1 MAAGRKLRSLLS
13 LLDWSMGQSNTE
25 PCNAEHFDVVIVGAG
40 VSGIG
45 AACHLRRNCPG
56 RTFTILEN
64 RAAIGGT
71 WDLFRYPGIRSDSD
85 MHTFGYSFKP
95 WNNPKSIADG
105 PSIRAYVHE
114 AAAEHGVM
122 PHVRF
127 RHRVISAAWS
137 SDAALWTLLVKH
149 SDNGEQLRFT
159 CAFLFMCSG
168 YYSYQEGYRPE
179 FPGIEQFAGPVIHPQ
194 FWPQDLD
201 YAGKRVA
208 VIGSGATAMTL
219 VPAMADAAARI
230 TMIQRSPTY
239 VISRPEKDAVAN
251 WLRRL
256 LPNRLAYAITRW
268 KNVLWQQY
276 IYHRTRVAPE
286 SVKGKLLGLV
296 RKHLGPDY
304 DVDKHFTPSYYPWD
318 QRLCLIPDADLFK
331 AIKAGKAEVVTDAID
346 RITASGVRL
355 ASGQEVQADILVTA
369 TGLNLAVLGG
379 VAFSVDGRPVRFP
392 DTFNYKGMMYS
403 DVPNLANVF
412 GYVNASWTLRADL
425 TAEYVCRV
433 LNHMQRLGV
442 RQCTPRL
449 RKEDRGMAAQPW
461 ILGFTPG
468 YIARALHLFPKQG
481 DRNPW
486 RNTQNYIEDR
496 KLARQGLLQDGVL
509 QFTNPAAMQAGAAA
523 SPPEVRS
530 AA

>member
-1 MAAGRKLRSLLS
+1 MS
-13 LLDWSMGQSNTE
+13 QSG
-25 PCNAEHFDVVIVGAG
+25 AEHFDVVIVGAG

-56 RTFTILEN
+56 RTFVILEN

-85 MHTFGYSFKP
+85 MHTFGYNFKP

-105 PSIRAYVHE
+105 PSIRAYVQE
-114 AAAEHGVM
+114 AAAEQGVV
-122 PHVRF
+122 PQVRLQ
-127 RHRVISAAWS
+127 HRVVSAAWS
-137 SDAALWTLLVKH
+137 SDEALWTLVVER
-149 SDNGEQLRFT
+149 SDSGAQLRFT

-168 YYSYQEGYRPE
+168 YYSYEGGYTPD
-179 FPGIEQFAGPVIHPQ
+179 FPDLEQFQGSVIHPQ
-194 FWPQDLD
+194 FWPEDLD
-201 YAGKRVA
+201 YAGKRIA

-219 VPAMADAAARI
+219 VPAMADAAAHI

-239 VISRPEKDAVAN
+239 VISRPGKDAIAN

-256 LPNRLAYAITRW
+256 LPDRLAYAITRW
-268 KNVLWQQY
+268 KNVRWQQY
-276 IYHRTRVAPE
+276 FYRRTRVAPE
-286 SVKGKLLGLV
+286 WVKGKLLGLV

-304 DVDKHFTPSYYPWD
+304 DVDTHFAPSYYPWD

-331 AIKAGKAEVVTDAID
+331 AINDGKAEVVTDAIE
-346 RITASGVRL
+346 RITANGVRL
-355 ASGQEVQADILVTA
+355 ACGEEVRADILVTA

-379 VAFSVDGRPVRFP
+379 VTFSVDGRLVRFP

-403 DVPNLANVF
+403 DVPNMANVF

-425 TAEYVCRV
+425 TAEYICRV
-433 LNHMQRLGV
+433 LNHMQQLGL

-449 RKEDRGMAAQPW
+449 REEDRDMPARPW
-461 ILGFTPG
+461 IVGFTPG

-481 DRNPW
+481 DRDPW
-486 RNTQNYIEDR
+486 RNTQNYSEDR
-496 KLARQGLLQDGVL
+496 KLARKGSLEDGAL
-509 QFTNPAAMQAGAAA
+509 QFTNPAPAEA
-523 SPPEVRS
+523 SAEAPAPEVRS